1 MLTIDAIHYQSS
13 QPIRINCD
21 GDRIQSVTPLESSE
35 DSLPYVAPGLFD
47 IQINGYGGI
56 WFSSPDLTVSD
67 VVQITQALV
76 DRGIAR
82 YFPTLV
88 TNSSEAL
95 EHGFRVISQ
104 ACDQSEL
111 VAACVRG
118 LHLEGPYISAEDGP
132 RGAHP
137 VQHVRATDIDEFRRL
152 QEAAGGRIRLVTLG
166 AEAGGAVPFI
176 EWCRLHDVVVAIGH
190 TGATPEQITQAI
202 DAGAQLST
210 HFGNG
215 AHGTLPRHPNY
226 LWEQLGD
233 ERLWASVIADG
244 WHIPDSLLRCVRF
257 CKTDQHTVL
266 TCDVSGFAGCPPG
279 EYSEGDVAVEV
290 LPDGRLVVA
299 GQRQFLAGSG
309 ALTGECV
316 VRMAHAC
323 DIPVATAVD
332 MATRNP
338 ESLFDQPH
346 VAIEAGSE
354 ATLTLFRLDDI
365 PAAVTP
371 MTFQPAGTIVNGKQ
385 LFPQPV

>member
-1 MLTIDAIHYQSS
+1 MLTLSAIHYETNQAL
-13 QPIRINCD
+13 RIEIEDN
-21 GDRIQSVTPLESSE
+21 RIQSVAPLDEPD

-67 VVQITQALV
+67 VVRITQALV

-88 TNSSEAL
+88 TNSSKAL
-95 EHGFRVISQ
+95 EHGFRVIAQ
-104 ACDQSEL
+104 ACKESDL
-111 VAACVRG
+111 VSACVRG

-137 VQHVRATDIDEFRRL
+137 LQHVRPADIDEFKRL
-152 QEAAGGRIRLVTLG
+152 QDAAGGRIRLVTLG
-166 AEAGGAVPFI
+166 AEADNAVSFI
-176 EWCRLHDVVVAIGH
+176 EWCREHGIVVAIGH

-244 WHIPDSLLRCVRF
+244 WHVPDSLLRCVRF
-257 CKTDQHTVL
+257 CKTDEHTVL
-266 TCDVSGFAGCPPG
+266 TCDVSGFAGCAPG

-290 LPDGRLVVA
+290 LSDGRLVVA

-309 ALTGECV
+309 ALTGECI

-323 DIPVATAVD
+323 DIPIATALN
-332 MATRNP
+332 MATKNP
-338 ESLFDQPH
+338 ETLFGEQH
-346 VAIEAGSE
+346 ITIETGSE
-354 ATLTLFRLDDI
+354 ATLTLFHMADGDEQDSM
-365 PAAVTP
+365 P
-371 MTFQPAGTIVNGKQ
+371 TFQPAGTIVNGRR
-385 LFPQPV
+385 LFPMPI